1 MTPQQ
6 DGPAAPAKSSAPA
19 QAGPGGHPNSAA
31 AGPAADQGM
40 TPAALHAARLAAA
53 AAADAADMPE
63 TGVPF
68 PVSERAT
75 WLLAPNPGPMTF
87 NGTNSWVLR
96 EPGRAGTVIVD
107 PGPDDDR
114 HLSALLALAVEQGGR
129 VDAILLTH
137 GHPDHWAGAGE
148 MSRRTGA
155 PVLAT
160 DPGRG
165 DRALEVGAIE
175 IAGLHIEVLHTPG
188 HSSDSTSFRL
198 AADDVMLTG
207 DTVLGRSAP
216 TILDPDG
223 RVDQTISSLRMLAAI
238 VEASPA
244 TVMLP
249 GHGPLVTDPA
259 GTLALAL
266 AAREVRLKQHEES
279 VRDGNGTVSEVAD
292 ELYGPF
298 DERLRRPIEAT
309 VRAHLRYL
317 ADTGRLSQP
326 IELGP

>member
-1 MTPQQ
+1 MTQPQ
-6 DGPAAPAKSSAPA
+6 DGPAAPGKSRVPV
-19 QAGPGGHPNSAA
+19 QAGSAGHTSSAA
-31 AGPAADQGM
+31 AGTSAGPM
-40 TPAALHAARLAAA
+40 TTAGLNAARQAAA
-53 AAADAADMPE
+53 AAADAAEMPKTE
-63 TGVPF
+63 VPF
-68 PVSERAT
+68 QVSERAT
-75 WLLAPNPGPMTF
+75 WLLANNPGPMTF

-96 EPGRAGTVIVD
+96 EPGRAGTVVVD
-107 PGPDDDR
+107 PGPDDDE

-129 VDAILLTH
+129 IDAILLTH

-148 MSRRTGA
+148 LSRRSGA

-160 DPGRG
+160 DPARG
-165 DRALEVGAIE
+165 SRALEVGPIE
-175 IAGLHIEVLHTPG
+175 IAGLKIEVIHTPG
-188 HSSDSTSFRL
+188 HSSDSTSFRV

-207 DTVLGRSAP
+207 DTVMGRSAP

-223 RVDQTISSLRMLAAI
+223 RVDQTISSLQLLTEI
-238 VEASPA
+238 VAASPA
-244 TVMLP
+244 TIMLP

-259 GTLALAL
+259 STLALAL
-266 AAREVRLKQHEES
+266 AAREVRLKQHEDC
-279 VRDGNGTVSEVAD
+279 VRDGNGTVSAVAD